1 MRTKNVIETE
11 ERFLQDYQII
21 QVYTSFLIYSTAI
34 MLVTLISSN

>member
-21 QVYTSFLIYSTAI
+21 QVHTSFLIYSTAI